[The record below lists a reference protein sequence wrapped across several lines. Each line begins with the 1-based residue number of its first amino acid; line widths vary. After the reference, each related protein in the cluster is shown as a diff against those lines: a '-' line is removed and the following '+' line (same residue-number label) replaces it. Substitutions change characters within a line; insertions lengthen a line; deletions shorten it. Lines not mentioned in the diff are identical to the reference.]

1 MIIYDNRV
9 SVNQAVKCELK
20 NFTVEE
26 LIGEINDNNYQE
38 LDDND
43 YTIKVFDNAYFEE
56 DMVAPLFALVD
67 LDSTQ
72 WTATVMVMHIFEG
85 LIVLMIA

>member
-1 MIIYDNRV
+1 MIIYDNRPDK
-9 SVNQAVKCELK
+9 VKVIEELK
-20 NFTVEE
+20 TFTVDE
-26 LIGEINDNNYQE
+26 LVGEINDNNYQE

-56 DMVAPLFALVD
+56 DMIAPLFRIIE
-67 LDSTQ
+67 LDELQSTAQ
-72 WTATVMVMHIFEG
+72 VLVMHIFEG

>member
-9 SVNQAVKCELK
+9 SVNQAVKYELK
-20 NFTVEE
+20 NFTVDE
-26 LIGEINDNNYQE
+26 LVGEINNNNYQE

-56 DMVAPLFALVD
+56 DMVAPLFSLIE
-67 LDSTQ
+67 LDEIQS
-72 WTATVMVMHIFEG
+72 TATVLVMHIFEG

>member
-1 MIIYDNRV
+1 MIIYDNRPDK
-9 SVNQAVKCELK
+9 VKVIEELK
-20 NFTVEE
+20 NFTVDE
-26 LIGEINDNNYQE
+26 LVGEINDNNYQE

-56 DMVAPLFALVD
+56 DMIAPLFRIIE
-67 LDSTQ
+67 LDELQSTAQ
-72 WTATVMVMHIFEG
+72 VLVMHIFEG

>member
-1 MIIYDNRV
+1 MIIYDNRPDKIKV
-9 SVNQAVKCELK
+9 IDEVTP
-20 NFTVEE
+20 FTVDE
-26 LIGEINDNNYQE
+26 LVGEINDNNYQE

-56 DMVAPLFALVD
+56 DMIAPLFRITE
-67 LDSTQ
+67 LDELQSTAQ
-72 WTATVMVMHIFEG
+72 VLVMHIFEG

>member
-1 MIIYDNRV
+1 MTIYDNRPDK
-9 SVNQAVKCELK
+9 VKVIDELK
-20 NFTVEE
+20 AFTVDE
-26 LIGEINDNNYQE
+26 LVGEINDNNYQE

-56 DMVAPLFALVD
+56 DMVAPLFRLIE
-67 LDSTQ
+67 LDELQSTAQ
-72 WTATVMVMHIFEG
+72 VLVMHIFEG

>member
-1 MIIYDNRV
+1 MIIYDNRPDK
-9 SVNQAVKCELK
+9 VKVIEELK
-20 NFTVEE
+20 NFTVDE
-26 LIGEINDNNYQE
+26 LVGEINNNNYQE

-56 DMVAPLFALVD
+56 DMIAPLFSLIE
-67 LDSTQ
+67 LDELQSTAQ
-72 WTATVMVMHIFEG
+72 VLVMHIFEG